1 MVVINELL
9 LKIPCKKS
17 VLSDHIEIDRL
28 KYFIFSSFGTF
39 QVNWPDFL
47 SIKIYLDFIDYRYCN
62 SGKGDLYRRRFIDQK
77 RPVCVKGSHESLVS
91 IWVQICQQNALTVN
105 PFSPQG
111 KQYKFTSG
119 SKSPLTHTF
128 LVLNGCR
135 IPCHKNLINENW
147 KFCVPHREKYIQYN
161 KLMLLLYIII
171 YNTLFQ

>member
-28 KYFIFSSFGTF
+28 QYFIFSSFGTF

-105 PFSPQG
+105 PFRLRANNTNSLLAQNHHLLIPFSFWMVVEYLAI
-111 KQYKFTSG
+111 KTSLMKIG
-119 SKSPLTHTF
+119 NSAFP
-128 LVLNGCR
+128 
-135 IPCHKNLINENW
+135 IEKNIYSIINL
-147 KFCVPHREKYIQYN
+147 CYYYI
-161 KLMLLLYIII
+161 L
-171 YNTLFQ
+171 